1 MSDGRSAAPV
11 HPASATS
18 GAASPDDRSGL
29 AARAAAGDEVAFAAL
44 YRGTVERTFRYLRL
58 HVGDDGVA
66 ADLTQ
71 DVWVRAM
78 GAVRG
83 LADPSRFD
91 AWLLAITRNAL
102 RRHWHRRRL
111 RHAREAPLDAI
122 DGRDA
127 DPPADSFGGHAADDA
142 DAAWQHAA
150 LVGAVASLSAL
161 QRDVIA
167 LRFGAG
173 YSVVETAALLDRSE
187 AAVKQLQHRALV
199 ALRERLQE
207 GDR

>member
-1 MSDGRSAAPV
+1 MHR
-11 HPASATS
+11 ASAIS

-29 AARAAAGDEVAFAAL
+29 AARAAAGDEAALAAL

-83 LADPSRFD
+83 ISDPSRFD
-91 AWLLAITRNAL
+91 AWLFAITRNTL
-102 RRHWHRRRL
+102 RRHWQRQRRR
-111 RHAREAPLDAI
+111 RDREAPMDALD
-122 DGRDA
+122 GGDA
-127 DPPADSFGGHAADDA
+127 DPPADRAIGHAVNADV
-142 DAAWQHAA
+142 AWQHAD
-150 LVGAVASLSAL
+150 LVGAMAALSAL

-173 YSVVETAALLDRSE
+173 YSVVETADLLDRSE

-199 ALRERLQE
+199 ALRERLQD